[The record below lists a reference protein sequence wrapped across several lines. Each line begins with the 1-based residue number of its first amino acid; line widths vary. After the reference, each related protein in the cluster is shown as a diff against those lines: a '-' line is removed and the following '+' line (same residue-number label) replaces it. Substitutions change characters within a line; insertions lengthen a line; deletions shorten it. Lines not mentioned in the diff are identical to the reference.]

1 MNKLIY
7 LIKQF
12 RVEPFMFLLLFAGA
26 VSSVTLPLLVQDKI
40 CVLEFKQS
48 NDYCINLN
56 KLDSNDDIQSEILV
70 LSTKFS
76 LYSTIIGMI
85 PSVLWSVFIGS
96 WCDKYIHGR
105 KVLFCAT
112 ALGGMLDITL
122 VMINAYYFDLIS
134 SV

>member
-1 MNKLIY
+1 MNKLVN
-7 LIKQF
+7 LIKQL
-12 RVEPFMFLLLFAGA
+12 RVEPFMFLHMFAGA
-26 VSSVTLPLLVQDKI
+26 VSSVTQSLLIQDKI

-56 KLDSNDDIQSEILV
+56 KLSSDDEIQSEILV
-70 LSTKFS
+70 LSTTFS
-76 LYSTIIGMI
+76 LYSTIISMV
-85 PSVLWSVFIGS
+85 PCVLWSMFIGS

-112 ALGGMLDITL
+112 ALGAMLDMIL

>member
-7 LIKQF
+7 LIKQL

-26 VSSVTLPLLVQDKI
+26 VSNVTLSLLVQDKI

-105 KVLFCAT
+105 KVLLCAT
-112 ALGGMLDITL
+112 ALGGMLDTIL